1 MGLDLTTAADALK
14 EFYLP
19 VVREQLTNNNEYL
32 AQIETSSE
40 SVEGLETVLSLHVGR
55 NEGIGARLELET
67 LPTAGSQAY
76 KKQRVGLSR
85 QYAAIQVSG
94 PAIAAAASDRGG
106 WIKAIESETKGAV
119 MDEKRDEERQ
129 LLGTSDGVIATCGTT
144 TAATDVV
151 TSATKTQLRHL
162 RKGMAIDIG
171 TLASPATIASNRTI
185 TAVDRATGTV
195 SISGA
200 AVTTSSSHFIFRTG
214 NGGDVANSTKKEYTG
229 LQTIVDSTGALFGV
243 DPATYEAWASYED
256 DANGAAISDT
266 LIEELIDEVDIN
278 SPAGPPTWGIA
289 DHGQVRK
296 LAASLKSQKRFTDT
310 VELKGGFSALSVATA
325 SGSISVSGLR
335 DCPVKTFFG
344 LNPEH
349 LGLHEASG
357 WDFLDLDGSVL
368 ARVPSKDAYG
378 ATLYHYSEHV
388 TDVRNAHGKIVNLA
402 AA

>member
-19 VVREQLTNNNEYL
+19 VLREQLVNKNEYL

-67 LPTAGSQAY
+67 LPTAGSQSY
-76 KKQRVGLSR
+76 KKQRVGLTR
-85 QYAAIQVSG
+85 QYGQIQVSG
-94 PAIAAAASDRGG
+94 PVIAAAASDRGG
-106 WIKAIESETKGAV
+106 WISAVESETKGVV

-129 LLGTSDGVIATCGTT
+129 LLGTSNGVIAQFAAYGPGDSPVTT
-144 TAATDVV
+144 
-151 TSATKTQLRHL
+151 ATKTQLRHL
-162 RKGMAIDIG
+162 RVGMVIDIG
-171 TLASPATIASNRTI
+171 TVASPTTIASARTI
-185 TAVDRATGTV
+185 EAVDLTTGAIT
-195 SISGA
+195 ISGA
-200 AVTTSSSHFIFRTG
+200 DVTTTTAHFVFRSG
-214 NGGDVANSTKKEYTG
+214 NGGDVANSSKKEYTG
-229 LQTIVDSTGALFGV
+229 LQTIVDSAGSLFGV
-243 DPATYEAWASYED
+243 DPATYPVWSSYED
-256 DANGAAISDT
+256 AAAGAAISDT

-296 LAASLKSQKRFTDT
+296 LAASLKSQKRFTNT
-310 VELKGGFSALSVATA
+310 VALKGGFSALEVSTA
-325 SGSISVSGLR
+325 SGSINVSALR
-335 DCPVKTFFG
+335 DCPTETFFG

-349 LGLHEASG
+349 LGLHEASA
-357 WDFLDLDGSVL
+357 WDFLDLDGAVL
-368 ARVPSKDAYG
+368 SRVANKDAYG

-388 TDVRNAHGKIVNLA
+388 TDVRNAHGKITGLA